1 MNIITTCK
9 LRKPSM
15 ANCPAYVPV
24 IVLLCPAANTPMAQ
38 TYLNWF
44 MLDRQNNSEN
54 FTYIARAP

>member
-38 TYLNWF
+38 TYLIWF
-44 MLDRQNNSEN
+44 MFIQ
-54 FTYIARAP
+54 TK